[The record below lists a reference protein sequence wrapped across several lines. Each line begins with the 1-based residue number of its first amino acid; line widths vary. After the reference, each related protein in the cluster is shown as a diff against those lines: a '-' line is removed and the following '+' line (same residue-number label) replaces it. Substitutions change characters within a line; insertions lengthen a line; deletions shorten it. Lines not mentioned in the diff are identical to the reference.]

1 MTDDLPNAKH
11 AALIDLAS
19 RLDRYGAKM
28 LGPETHAT
36 NQAAARIL
44 STPGAAMTLTLRVD
58 DDAITVELAASSARG
73 GRVVVAAHSALR
85 QGSTEL

>member
-58 DDAITVELAASSARG
+58 DDAITVELTASSARA